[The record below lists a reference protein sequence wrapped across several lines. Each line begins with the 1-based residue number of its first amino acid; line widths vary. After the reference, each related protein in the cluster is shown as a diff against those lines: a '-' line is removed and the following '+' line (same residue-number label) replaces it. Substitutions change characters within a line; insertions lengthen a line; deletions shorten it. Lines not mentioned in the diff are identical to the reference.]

1 MCFRLTG
8 CFLAG
13 LIIQAMQ
20 LILTYQNETADGL
33 WVGSCFLANVVDVPF
48 ECVRKVLFHKH
59 RRVQFTLE
67 SGVGSSLVISTFIYI
82 ANHINHLQYQNT
94 YSGAN

>member
-20 LILTYQNETADGL
+20 LILTYQNEAADGL
-33 WVGSCFLANVVDVPF
+33 WVGSCFLVSVVDVPF
-48 ECVRKVLFHKH
+48 ECVRKV
-59 RRVQFTLE
+59 
-67 SGVGSSLVISTFIYI
+67 
-82 ANHINHLQYQNT
+82 
-94 YSGAN
+94 